1 MIYFVSFITA
11 TCALYGLFLFGAYY
25 EKKEKKTGIKA
36 LIHLVVA
43 MIGMII
49 INEGM

>member
-1 MIYFVSFITA
+1 MIYFVNFITA
-11 TCALYGLFLFGAYY
+11 YCVLYGLFLFGAYC
-25 EKKEKKTGIKA
+25 EKKERKLGIKT